1 MTKSTL
7 SKAQSKKLINELF
20 HAIPYQVQAG
30 SKLAKDHL
38 QELCV
43 TSEKKHRKGA
53 YSSRYNFPVSDTAK
67 FFVVQYLFDGMQ
79 VANGVTK
86 GYDITAILHI
96 RLECLI
102 AQAYAVENKEKLQA
116 WAKQVADSEFTVLG
130 YCELI
135 A

>member
-7 SKAQSKKLINELF
+7 SKAQSKKLINDLF
-20 HAIPYQVQAG
+20 HAIPYQVQSG

-38 QELCV
+38 QELCLAA
-43 TSEKKHRKGA
+43 EKNHRKGA
-53 YSSRYNFPVSDTAK
+53 YSSHYNFPVGDTAK
-67 FFVVQYLFDGMQ
+67 FFVVQYLFNGMQ
-79 VANGVTK
+79 VAKGVTK

-102 AQAYAVENKEKLQA
+102 AQAYAMENTGKLQE
-116 WAKQVADSEFTVLG
+116 WYQTVVDSNFATLD
-130 YCELI
+130 YCDLI

>member
-1 MTKSTL
+1 MKSTL

-20 HAIPYQVQAG
+20 RAIPYQVQAR
-30 SKLAKDHL
+30 SKLVKDHL

-43 TSEKKHRKGA
+43 SAEKNHRKGA

-79 VANGVTK
+79 VVNGVK
-86 GYDITAILHI
+86 AGYGFQAILHI
-96 RLECLI
+96 RMECLLG
-102 AQAYAVENKEKLQA
+102 QAYAFENADKLQE
-116 WAKQVADSEFTVLG
+116 WAKQVADSEFSVLD